1 VARLYITHGVLFLKR
16 LHRIIQQFRNV
27 LYRKYLRKPHQSAQP
42 LKNHERVVTGRAAG
56 AESTRHKFIMLVSQ
70 PRPARRTASKQQ
82 FHTVIAREAF
92 FPRHSN
98 TDRIARPAGTGRMQ
112 PVAAVAAAAAA
123 AAAAVAVAIAA
134 AASTRVATVASPVI
148 PASLSSPLARQISAS
163 E

>member
-1 VARLYITHGVLFLKR
+1 VARLYITPGVLFLKR
-16 LHRIIQQFRNV
+16 LHRIILRFRNV
-27 LYRKYLRKPHQSAQP
+27 LYRKYLRKPHQSVQP

-70 PRPARRTASKQQ
+70 LRPARRTASKQQ

-112 PVAAVAAAAAA
+112 PVAAAV
-123 AAAAVAVAIAA
+123 AAVAVAIATSR
-134 AASTRVATVASPVI
+134 ASARVATVASPMI